1 LKNRVTLQT
10 THQQYL
16 LLADV
21 QALTDNAHNP
31 GRVRDHVLEIATDYL
46 AVGIDPSLTTICVQS
61 HLPAL
66 ADLTLLYMNYVT
78 VARLERNPTIKDE
91 IQARGFG
98 RDIPAGFLCYPIA
111 QAADITGFKATIVPV
126 GDDQAPMIEQTN
138 EVVRRIN
145 RQAGVDVLPEAR
157 ALIPRV
163 GRLPGIDGKGKMS
176 KSQGNAIP
184 LSATVDEI
192 RESVRRM
199 FTDPNHIKASDPGRV
214 EGNIVFAYLDAFDE
228 DHVAVEDLKARY
240 IRGGLGDSLV
250 KKRLEDV
257 LQALL
262 APIRDRR
269 RALARDPG
277 HVLQVVKRGTARAR
291 EITDATLREV
301 RTALGLFTLN

>member
-1 LKNRVTLQT
+1 
-10 THQQYL
+10 
-16 LLADV
+16 
-21 QALTDNAHNP
+21 
-31 GRVRDHVLEIATDYL
+31 
-46 AVGIDPSLTTICVQS
+46 
-61 HLPAL
+61 
-66 ADLTLLYMNYVT
+66 
-78 VARLERNPTIKDE
+78 
-91 IQARGFG
+91 
-98 RDIPAGFLCYPIA
+98 
-111 QAADITGFKATIVPV
+111 
-126 GDDQAPMIEQTN
+126 
-138 EVVRRIN
+138 
-145 RQAGVDVLPEAR
+145 
-157 ALIPRV
+157 
-163 GRLPGIDGKGKMS
+163 
-176 KSQGNAIP
+176 
-184 LSATVDEI
+184 
-192 RESVRRM
+192 M

-291 EITDATLREV
+291 EITDATLRDV